1 MTRIASILTNV
12 RIPLNDRA
20 KERWSD
26 ADLLLFLSKAQKDIT
41 KEVKLLKD
49 WVILPLAMGQSIYLL
64 PEDTVEIIECRFDGA
79 PMKLRTHSQM
89 VLRSGV
95 TVTGNNWETRIT
107 EDQPEAVIYDKLRR
121 RQIRVWPTPVSET
134 LTISDTELD
143 TLTGIVTSVDDFTMI
158 GEYGFAGTILDTDEG
173 IPAYEYGV
181 YGIVS
186 EIVNQTS
193 IMVHRAKL
201 AGDITSTED
210 ELQVDIVCDEA
221 LEHFVIARAFSNDK
235 IEQNRQTAAE
245 HLSWYNREVIKLKD
259 SVEINMTTNEY
270 RETRYNS
277 MGD

>member
-1 MTRIASILTNV
+1 
-12 RIPLNDRA
+12 LNDRA

-79 PMKLRTHSQM
+79 PMKLRTHSEMDKLVVSGQM

-221 LEHFVIARAFSNDK
+221 LEHFVIARAFSNEK